1 MVIVLFQIHLPYLE
15 QVWRYLGK
23 IIFSGPL
30 ECISPPMFVNFFFL
44 FLTVGFVGKINAA
57 HLPAFKEDR

>member
-23 IIFSGPL
+23 IIFS
-30 ECISPPMFVNFFFL
+30 SPPRMHFSAYVCEFFFL